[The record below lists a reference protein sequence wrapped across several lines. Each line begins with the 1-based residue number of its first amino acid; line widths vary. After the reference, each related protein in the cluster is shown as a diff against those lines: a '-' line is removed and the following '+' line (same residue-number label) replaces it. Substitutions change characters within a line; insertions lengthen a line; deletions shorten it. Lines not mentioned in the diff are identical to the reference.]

1 MKKHL
6 TWKLLA
12 ILLTTL
18 FLGFFDLPASIQQKI
33 VPFTPETIL
42 KSKIN
47 LGLDLQGGSQLDYKI
62 DVRNVPEKDRESIID
77 GVQNII
83 EKRVN
88 KLGVSE
94 PNIYSSVVADEAHI
108 IVELA
113 DNGNIDQTDIDQYL
127 GQNKVLAD
135 LTDDEKKKVGLEKA
149 KAQVG
154 KTIQLEFK
162 EQKTTVDPQ
171 ETEKARELAQKALDK
186 IKAGADFGVTGQEEK
201 QAAPGKVQYEQVD
214 FIFESELPGY
224 LKNQLA
230 KLKNGEFSK
239 ELFESSGSF
248 TIDETGTAVQDTS
261 LNTVKLVETKEE
273 VKNEKEVQ
281 ISRILVAYQDAE
293 KANATVTRNKDE
305 AYKLAKEIK
314 DKLAA
319 GEKFE
324 DLAKKYSDDSES
336 AIEGGKMTTS
346 VNNSGAY
353 PYDFEKAAL
362 TLETK
367 GQISEI
373 ITTPMGYDII
383 RADKIL
389 TNVKEKKYKYELIS
403 FSTKPDPWQSTG
415 LTGKQFVHADVQLDN
430 FFQPYIAIQF
440 NEDGAK
446 LFEEVTGR
454 NVGKPLAMFVGGEL
468 ISDPPP
474 RVNEKIAGGKATITG
489 QFTNEEAK
497 AIARDLNTGA
507 IPAPIV
513 LTGEFTLGASLGKEA
528 LDQSLWA
535 GLIGILLVMVFMIL
549 YYRVPGLV
557 ASAALIV
564 YGVILIFLIKA
575 QLNLGVAITV
585 SLTIFLLLMSK
596 IINTEDS
603 GWEKFLS
610 FVLTF
615 FGFIFFTFVL
625 RAGVVL
631 TLAGVAGLIISFGM
645 AVDANVLIFERIRE
659 ELRAGNK
666 LSTAI
671 DIGFN
676 RAWSAIRDSNFS
688 SLITCAILFYFGSSI
703 IRGFAFN
710 LAAGILVS
718 MFTAITITK
727 ILLYGFARTRVADN
741 LKLLGVGEKKKEL
754 NFDFIGK
761 SKIWFSASGIV
772 FLTAILAIFTFGL
785 NLGIDFKGGSLLALK
800 FQEPATPVTQEQIT
814 TALEQVSTEAAKE
827 SAKTTTASATAETAT
842 NITPSTTDEKTLKT
856 PEEEKLK
863 LTSINI
869 LTSGKN
875 EFIVKTNYLT
885 PANHDQL
892 LAKLKEKLPAFEET
906 RFTTIGPTIG
916 KTLLNK
922 AIIAGLVSILMIVIY
937 LYIAFRKIPKE
948 VNPWRFGASAIVTL
962 IHDVVI
968 IMGIF
973 AVLGKFLDVEMDALF
988 ATAMLT
994 LFGYSVNDRIVIFDR
1009 LRETLTRS
1017 SLDNVK
1023 EIANKALNETLA
1035 RSINTSISI
1044 ALTMFAILF
1053 FGHASIFYFIL
1064 ALTLGVVIAGYTS
1077 VFIAAPLIV
1086 YWSTKKLQR

>member
-12 ILLTTL
+12 ILLVTL
-18 FLGFFDLPASIQQKI
+18 FLGFFDLPSSIQQKI
-33 VPFTPETIL
+33 VPFTPEAIL

-62 DVRNVPEKDRESIID
+62 DLRSVPEKDRDGIID
-77 GVQNII
+77 GVQNVI

-94 PNIYSSVVADEAHI
+94 PNIYSSIVADEAHI

-113 DNGNIDQTDIDQYL
+113 ENGSIDQADIDQYL
-127 GQNKVLAD
+127 GQNKLLAD

-171 ETEKARELAQKALDK
+171 EAEKAREFAQKALDK
-186 IKAGADFGVTGQEEK
+186 IKGGADFGVTGQEEK

-214 FIFESELPGY
+214 FTFENDLPSY
-224 LKNQLA
+224 LKDQLT
-230 KLKNGEFSK
+230 KLKPGESSK

-248 TIDETGTAVQDTS
+248 TIDQTGNAVQDTS
-261 LNTVKLVETKEE
+261 LNIVKLIETKEE
-273 VKNEKEVQ
+273 VKNEKEVNASQ
-281 ISRILVAYQDAE
+281 ILLAYQGAE

-305 AYKLAKEIK
+305 AFKLAKEVEA
-314 DKLAA
+314 KLDA

-336 AIEGGKMTTS
+336 AVEDGKLNTPI
-346 VNNSGAY
+346 NGSGTYA
-353 PYDFEKAAL
+353 YDFEKT
-362 TLETK
+362 TLELEK
-367 GQISEI
+367 EGQISEI
-373 ITTPMGYDII
+373 VSTPMGYHII

-389 TNVKEKKYKYELIS
+389 TNVKEKKYKYEVIS
-403 FSTKPDPWQSTG
+403 FSTKPDAWQSTG

-489 QFTNEEAK
+489 QFTNDEAK

-507 IPAPIV
+507 IPAPIL

-528 LDQSLWA
+528 LNQSLWA
-535 GLIGILLVMVFMIL
+535 GFIGIFLVMVFMTL

-564 YGVILIFLIKA
+564 YGVILVFLIKA

-585 SLTIFLLLMSK
+585 SLAIFLLLMSK

-666 LSTAI
+666 LSSAI
-671 DIGFN
+671 DIGFD

-727 ILLYGFARTRVADN
+727 ILLYGFARTRVAEN

-754 NFDFIGK
+754 SFDFIGK
-761 SKIWFSASGIV
+761 SKIWFSISGVV
-772 FLTAILAIFTFGL
+772 FLTALLAIFTFGL

-800 FQEPATPVTQEQIT
+800 FQNAETPVTQEQLN
-814 TALEQVSTEAAKE
+814 TALKE
-827 SAKTTTASATAETAT
+827 SSTDAIKESSKTPVTVEEATS
-842 NITPSTTDEKTLKT
+842 IPPSTADEKTLKT
-856 PEEEKLK
+856 PNEEKLN

-869 LTSGKN
+869 LSSGPN

-885 PANHDQL
+885 PGNHDQL
-892 LAKLKEKLPAFEET
+892 LVKLKEKLPAFEET
-906 RFTTIGPTIG
+906 RFTTIGPTLG

-922 AIIAGLVSILMIVIY
+922 ALGAGLISILMIVIY

-948 VNPWRFGASAIVTL
+948 VSPWRFGASAIVTL

-968 IMGIF
+968 IIGIF
-973 AVLGKFLDVEMDALF
+973 AVLGKFLDVEIDALF

-1053 FGHASIFYFIL
+1053 FGHESIFYFIL
-1064 ALTLGVVIAGYTS
+1064 ALTLGVIIAAYTS
-1077 VFIAAPLIV
+1077 IFIAAPLIV

>member
-6 TWKLLA
+6 TWKLLL
-12 ILLTTL
+12 ILITTL

-94 PNIYSSVVADEAHI
+94 PNIYSSTIADEAHI

-127 GQNKVLAD
+127 GQNKILVD

-171 ETEKARELAQKALDK
+171 ETEKTREFAQKALDK
-186 IKAGADFGVTGQEEK
+186 IKAGTDFGTTGQEEK

-214 FIFESELPGY
+214 FIFESELPDY

-230 KLKNGEFSK
+230 KLKPGEFSK

-319 GEKFE
+319 GEKFD

-336 AIEGGKMTTS
+336 AIEGGKITTT

-353 PYDFEKAAL
+353 PYDFEKTAME
-362 TLETK
+362 LETE

-373 ITTPMGYDII
+373 VTTPIGYDII
-383 RADKIL
+383 KADKIL
-389 TNVKEKKYKYELIS
+389 TDIKEKKYKYELIS

-440 NEDGAK
+440 NEEGAK

-513 LTGEFTLGASLGKEA
+513 LTGEFTLGASFGKKA

-535 GLIGILLVMVFMIL
+535 GLIGILLVMVFMTI
-549 YYRVPGLV
+549 YYRIPGLV

-575 QLNLGVAITV
+575 QLNLGIAITV
-585 SLTIFLLLMSK
+585 SLGIFLLLISK

-727 ILLYGFARTRVADN
+727 ILLYGIARTRVADN
-741 LKLLGVGEKKKEL
+741 LKLLSVGEKKREL

-772 FLTAILAIFTFGL
+772 FIIAILAIFTFGL

-814 TALEQVSTEAAKE
+814 TALKQVS
-827 SAKTTTASATAETAT
+827 AEVDG
-842 NITPSTTDEKTLKT
+842 NIPPSTENEKSIKT

-885 PANHDQL
+885 PKNHDQL
-892 LAKLKEKLPAFEET
+892 LTKLKEKLPAFEET

-922 AIIAGLVSILMIVIY
+922 AIVAGIISIIMIVIY

-948 VNPWRFGASAIVTL
+948 INPWRFGASAIVTL

-973 AVLGKFLDVEMDALF
+973 AVLGKFLDVEIDALF

-1064 ALTLGVVIAGYTS
+1064 ALTLGVIIAAYTS
-1077 VFIAAPLIV
+1077 IFIAAPLIV
-1086 YWSTKKLQR
+1086 HWSTKKLQR

>member
-6 TWKLLA
+6 SWKLLA

-18 FLGFFDLPASIQQKI
+18 FLGFFDLPSNIQQNI
-33 VPFTPETIL
+33 VPFTPEVIL

-62 DVRNVPEKDRESIID
+62 DLRSVPEKDRESIID
-77 GVQNII
+77 GVQNVI

-88 KLGVSE
+88 RLGVSE
-94 PNIYSSVVADEAHI
+94 PNIYSSTIADEAHI

-113 DNGNIDQTDIDQYL
+113 ENGSIEQADIDQFL
-127 GQNKVLAD
+127 GQNKLLAD

-149 KAQVG
+149 KSQVG

-171 ETEKARELAQKALDK
+171 ELEKAKEFAQKGLDK
-186 IKAGADFGVTGQEEK
+186 IKDGADFAVTGQEEQ
-201 QAAPGKVQYEQVD
+201 QAAPGKVGYAQID
-214 FIFESELPGY
+214 FTFESSLPSDI
-224 LKNQLA
+224 KDQLL
-230 KLKNGEFSK
+230 KLKSGEFSK
-239 ELFESSGSF
+239 TLFESGGSF
-248 TIDETGTAVQDTS
+248 TIDEKGKAIQDTS
-261 LNTVKLVETKEE
+261 LNIVKLIETKEE
-273 VKNEKEVQ
+273 VKNKKEVQ
-281 ISRILVAYQDAE
+281 VSRILIAYQGAE
-293 KANATVTRNKDE
+293 KANATVTRNEDE
-305 AYKLAKEIK
+305 AKELAKEIK
-314 DKLAA
+314 EKLTA

-336 AIEGGKMTTS
+336 AVEGGKMADP
-346 VNNSGAY
+346 VDGSGSNV
-353 PYDFEKAAL
+353 YDFEKTAL
-362 TLETK
+362 DFSKE
-367 GQISEI
+367 GEISEVVK
-373 ITTPMGYDII
+373 TQMGYDII

-389 TNVKEKKYKYELIS
+389 IDVKEKKYKYEIIS
-403 FSTKPDPWQSTG
+403 FSTKPDQWQSTG
-415 LTGKQFVHADVQLDN
+415 LTGKQFVHADIKLDN
-430 FFQPYIAIQF
+430 YFQPYIAIQF
-440 NEDGAK
+440 NEEGAK

-474 RVNEKIAGGKATITG
+474 RVNEKIAGGNATITG
-489 QFTNEEAK
+489 SFTNEEAK
-497 AIARDLNTGA
+497 GIARDLNTGA

-513 LTGEFTLGASLGKEA
+513 LTGEYTLGASLGQEA
-528 LDQSLWA
+528 LNQSLWA
-535 GLIGILLVMVFMIL
+535 GFIGILLVMLFMIL

-557 ASAALIV
+557 ASAALII
-564 YGVILIFLIKA
+564 YGVILVFLIKA
-575 QLNLGVAITV
+575 QLNLGIAITV
-585 SLTIFLLLMSK
+585 SLGIFLMLMSK
-596 IINTEDS
+596 IINTDDS

-610 FVLTF
+610 FILTF
-615 FGFIFFTFVL
+615 FGFIFFTSVL

-631 TLAGVAGLIISFGM
+631 TLAGIAGLIISFGM

-666 LSTAI
+666 LGTAI

-727 ILLYGFARTRVADN
+727 ILLQGIARTGVADN
-741 LKLLGVGEKKKEL
+741 LKLLGVSGTKKEL
-754 NFDFIGK
+754 SFDFIGK
-761 SKIWFSASGIV
+761 SKIWFTASGII
-772 FLTAILAIFTFGL
+772 FLLSVMSIFVFGL

-800 FQEPATPVTQEQIT
+800 FQEPVTQEQISV
-814 TALEQVSTEAAKE
+814 ALQEAGTKAAKE
-827 SAKTTTASATAETAT
+827 NSAGEDAATAD
-842 NITPSTTDEKTLKT
+842 IKDIPPSTENETTLKA
-856 PEEEKLK
+856 PEEARLN
-863 LTSINI
+863 LSSINI
-869 LTSGKN
+869 LTSGAN
-875 EFIVKTNYLT
+875 EFIIKTNYLT

-892 LAKLKEKLPAFEET
+892 LDELKAKLPAFDET

-922 AIIAGLVSILMIVIY
+922 AVVAAIVSIFMIVIY

-973 AVLGKFLDVEMDALF
+973 AVLGKFMDVEMDALF

-1044 ALTMFAILF
+1044 ALTMFAILI
-1053 FGHASIFYFIL
+1053 FGHASIFYFVL
-1064 ALTLGVVIAGYTS
+1064 ALTLGVLIAAYTS

-1086 YWSTKKLQR
+1086 YWSTGKK